1 MPLGANRWGKSG
13 VRISKVFRGDDG
25 DDFVDL
31 TVQILLEGD
40 VGPAHTEGD
49 NSAVVPTDTMRNT
62 VYGLAQDRLTRD
74 LERFGELLCDHFL
87 ANDGVHDAGVAI
99 EERIWGRETAHGFI
113 GGHSERRKVR
123 VARGSEKSTS
133 AGIEGLVVLK
143 TSGSAFEG
151 FPKDEFTILPETSDR
166 LLATSVTA
174 DWDYSSIPSDTSATW
189 GLVRRVLVDRFFED
203 WSASVQHQGYLMG
216 EAVLEAIPE
225 ITEIRLRLPNQ
236 HHLPFDL
243 TRFGLKW
250 EGTVFHPVSEPF
262 GDIRLTITRDPTVL

>member
-1 MPLGANRWGKSG
+1 MPLGANRWGKSD

-62 VYGLAQDRLTRD
+62 AYGLAQDRLTRD
-74 LERFGELLCDHFL
+74 LERFGEALCDHFL
-87 ANDGVHDAGVAI
+87 ARDGVHGAEVSI

-113 GGHSERRKVR
+113 GGHSERRTAR
-123 VARGSEKSTS
+123 VTRGSEEATS

-151 FPKDEFTILPETSDR
+151 FPKDEFTVLPEASDR
-166 LLATSVTA
+166 LLATSVSA
-174 DWDYSSIPSDTSATW
+174 EWDYSATPSDTSATW
-189 GLVRRVLVDRFFED
+189 GLARRVLVDRFFED

-216 EAVLEAIPE
+216 EAVLDAIPE
-225 ITEIRLRLPNQ
+225 VTEVRFRLPNQ

-250 EGTVFHPVSEPF
+250 AGTVFHPVSEPF
-262 GDIRLTITRDPTVL
+262 GDIRLTVTR